1 MTIIPISSSGE
12 PILKG
17 IELAVPTPFIGEPL
31 SDGPCG
37 PDFSG
42 LSINDGFDPGVTHCA
57 IAMIEPSIHVELF
70 EIWIIEEAA
79 IPEAVASMAE
89 SAGRPSS
96 DVVAAPVVV
105 PSWSHPEFAIVTL
118 PREHADQ
125 HAVAVTAQIIE
136 HEILHEICRVEIL
149 TVAINRV
156 EPLRVV
162 VKDVFEF
169 HKPIFNSGSLSC
181 RDSITTGIVKVEVA
195 IALSWNVISATGT
208 IGRGL

>member
-1 MTIIPISSSGE
+1 
-12 PILKG
+12 
-17 IELAVPTPFIGEPL
+17 
-31 SDGPCG
+31 
-37 PDFSG
+37 
-42 LSINDGFDPGVTHCA
+42 
-57 IAMIEPSIHVELF
+57 MIEPSIHVELF
-70 EIWIIEEAA
+70 EIRIIEEAA
-79 IPEAVASMAE
+79 IPETVASMAE

-136 HEILHEICRVEIL
+136 HEILYEICRVEIL
-149 TVAINRV
+149 TVAIDRV

-169 HKPIFNSGSLSC
+169 HKPIFNGGPLSC
-181 RDSITTGIVKVEVA
+181 RDAITTGVVKVEVA